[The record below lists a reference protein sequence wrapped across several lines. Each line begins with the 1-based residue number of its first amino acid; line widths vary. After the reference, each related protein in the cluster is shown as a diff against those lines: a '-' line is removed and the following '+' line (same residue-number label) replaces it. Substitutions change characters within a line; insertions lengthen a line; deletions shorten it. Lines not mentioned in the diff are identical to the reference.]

1 MEKRLTK
8 KVQGHIDTFKT
19 EMFEWLETNKYC
31 ICDTADKSDKT
42 TEFQTFIGNYR
53 EITFDKEDFLKRKRV
68 KNAAP
73 QCDRC
78 IAKRANGSQ
87 CTRRKKDDGQYCG
100 THSKGTPHGIIDLD
114 EEQSIGLKKVDVW
127 TEDFKGIHYY
137 IDSNNNVYDTAD
149 IMENKTNPR
158 VVAQWVEENGKYT
171 IPSLGV

>member
-8 KVQGHIDTFKT
+8 KVQQHIDTFKDDFAT
-19 EMFEWLETNKYC
+19 WLKSNDYSIVDNKDNNDKYEEM
-31 ICDTADKSDKT
+31 
-42 TEFQTFIGNYR
+42 QTFIGNYR

-78 IAKRANGSQ
+78 LAKRANGTQ
-87 CTRRKKDDGQYCG
+87 CTRRKKGEESFCG
-100 THSKGTPHGIIDLD
+100 THSKGTPHGVICLE
-114 EEQSIGLKKVDVW
+114 EEQTTGLKKVDVW

-137 IDSNNNVYDTAD
+137 IDSNQNVYDTAD

-158 VVAQWVEENGKYT
+158 VVAQWVENNGKYT
-171 IPSLGV
+171 IPALGV

>member
-1 MEKRLTK
+1 MEKRLTN
-8 KVQGHIDTFKT
+8 KVQQHIDTFKT
-19 EMFEWLETNKYC
+19 EMCEWLASNNYSISDAT
-31 ICDTADKSDKT
+31 DKSDKT
-42 TEFQTFIGNYR
+42 TEFNTYIGNYR
-53 EITFDKEDFLKRKRV
+53 DITFEKEDFLKRKRV

-87 CTRRKKDDGQYCG
+87 CTRRKKDEGMYCG
-100 THSKGTPHGIIDLD
+100 THSKGTPHGIIALG
-114 EEQSIGLKKVDVW
+114 EEQSTGLKKVDVW

-158 VVAQWVEENGKYT
+158 VVAQWVEDNGKYT
-171 IPSLGV
+171 IPSLGI

>member
-8 KVQGHIDTFKT
+8 KVQIYVDTFKNDL
-19 EMFEWLETNKYC
+19 EEWMNTNNYC
-31 ICDTADKSDKT
+31 FCDKLNGTDKMVD
-42 TEFQTFIGNYR
+42 FQTFVGNYR
-53 EITFDKEDFLKRKRV
+53 EITFEKEDFLKRKRV

-87 CTRRKKDDGQYCG
+87 CTRRKKDDGQFCG
-100 THSKGTPHGIIDLD
+100 THSKGTPHGIISFD
-114 EEQSIGLKKVDVW
+114 EEQSVGLKKVEVW

-137 IDSNNNVYDTAD
+137 IDANNNVYDTTD

-158 VVAQWVEENGKYT
+158 VVAQWVEDNGKYT